1 MANVQ
6 VQPYLFFAGRCEEA
20 IEFYIQALGA
30 ELQMLMRYSE
40 SPEPMPEAMLP
51 EGFDNKIMHASLK
64 VGDSIVMMSDAVDVQ
79 NQFGG
84 VSLSINCFSQEDAHK
99 MFDGLSVGGEVQMP
113 LTETFWSPLFGSLT
127 DKFGVSWMVGCE
139 PESSN

>member
-20 IEFYIQALGA
+20 IEFYIEALDA
-30 ELQMLMRYSE
+30 ELQLLMRFNE

-51 EGFDNKIMHASLK
+51 DDFDNKIMHASIK
-64 VGDSIVMMSDAVDVQ
+64 VGDSIVMMSDGVDVQ

-84 VSLSINCFSQEDAHK
+84 VSLSISCYSQEQAHK
-99 MFDGLSVGGEVQMP
+99 MFDGLAQGGEVQMP
-113 LTETFWSPLFGSLT
+113 LTPTFWSPLFGSLT

-139 PESSN
+139 PESDN